1 MNNSNSQN
9 ENQDEETFQ
18 FIFKLILIGNSGTG
32 KTSIINRYINE
43 KFEDSYK
50 CTIGVDFILKKIK
63 INNQNI
69 KLQIWDT
76 AGMEKYK
83 QITTSYYRGAHG
95 AIVVFDLTNKDSFN
109 DVQKWVND
117 FYNIT
122 NQSSNMRSVV
132 IVGNKS
138 DLIEKR
144 EVNKDDIDK
153 YISINNLS
161 YVETSAKDGLNIE
174 KMFVGITEEL
184 MGKYKDVIGKKGIGT
199 FSQGEN
205 IKFSDSLPLDFDKKK
220 KGCCE

>member
-83 QITTSYYRGAHG
+83 QITTSYYRGSHG

-153 YISINNLS
+153 YISRWQHP
-161 YVETSAKDGLNIE
+161 DGRVPSLN
-174 KMFVGITEEL
+174 
-184 MGKYKDVIGKKGIGT
+184 
-199 FSQGEN
+199 
-205 IKFSDSLPLDFDKKK
+205 P
-220 KGCCE
+220 